1 MPLQKLSF
9 KPGVNRENSRYT
21 SEGGWY
27 ECDKVRFRQGT
38 PEKIGGWERISSET
52 FLGLCRKLFAWIT
65 LTGQKLLGVG
75 TNLKYYIE
83 KGGSYYDITPLRAT
97 VSLTNPF
104 TTVSGSAVVTVAD
117 AAGGYI
123 DGDFVT
129 FSGGSAIGGI
139 TITGEF
145 QITKDTSAN
154 TYTITFTSAASSS
167 VSGGGGSV
175 TAKYQINVGPETWAP
190 LVGWGAGTWGAST
203 WGVGGTS
210 TDSFRHYSQGN
221 FGEDLIFGPRGGAPY
236 YWDTSTKTL
245 GTDRAVALSAISGA
259 SNAPTIQNFISI
271 SDINRFVFCMGVNA
285 LGSSTLDPM
294 LVRWSDQEDAGNWTP
309 SATNQAGSLRLSQ
322 GAEVIT
328 AVQGRQEV
336 LIWTDIA
343 LYSLQYVGAP
353 IVWGAQL
360 LGDNVSIAS
369 PNAATYVNS
378 VAFWMGIGGFYKYD
392 GRVQPLRCDVKKYV
406 FNDFNVEQYTQVFSG
421 TNEGYG
427 EVWWFYCSSD
437 STTVNRYV
445 VYNYEQDIWYYGT
458 MARSAWLDS
467 GLRDYPIA
475 ATYTKNLVDHEK
487 GLDNKETAT
496 TSAVAAHIQSA
507 QFDLEDGHQFAFIH
521 RILPDVTFDGSTADN
536 PVVDFSLYPLQNS
549 GAGYT
554 SPASEGGSSSGTV
567 TRTATSPIE
576 AFTSQLNVRVR
587 GRQMAVK
594 IESSAEGVAW
604 QWGAPRLDMRPDGRR

>member
-1 MPLQKLSF
+1 MPLQKLAF

-83 KGGSYYDITPLRAT
+83 KGGAYYDITPLRAT

-129 FSGGSAIGGI
+129 FSGSSAVGGL

-167 VSGGGGSV
+167 ATGGGSV

-190 LVGWGAGTWGAST
+190 LVGWGAGTWGIGT

-221 FGEDLIFGPRGGAPY
+221 FGEDLIFGSRGGAPY
-236 YWDTSTKTL
+236 YWDISTKTL

-343 LYSLQYVGAP
+343 LYSLQYIGAP

-392 GRVQPLRCDVKKYV
+392 GRVQPLRCDVKKYI
-406 FNDFNVEQYTQVFSG
+406 FNDFNEEQYTQVFSG

-437 STTVNRYV
+437 STTIDRYV
-445 VYNYEQDIWYYGT
+445 IYNYEQDIWYYGT

-467 GLRDYPIA
+467 GLRDYPVA
-475 ATYTKNLVDHEK
+475 ATYTKNLVDHER
-487 GLDNKETAT
+487 GLDNKETST
-496 TSAVAAHIQSA
+496 LSAISAHIQSA

-521 RILPDVTFDGSTADN
+521 RILPDVTFDGSTSDS
-536 PVVDFSLYPLQNS
+536 PVIDMTLYPLQNS
-549 GAGYT
+549 GSGYT

-576 AFTSQLNVRVR
+576 AFTSQLDVRVR

>member
-52 FLGLCRKLFAWIT
+52 FLGICRKLFAWVT
-65 LTGQKLLGVG
+65 LTGEKLLGMG

-129 FSGGSAIGGI
+129 FSGSSAVGGL

-145 QITKDTSAN
+145 QISKDTSAN

-167 VSGGGGSV
+167 ATGGGSV
-175 TAKYQINVGPETWAP
+175 TAKYQINTGPETWSP
-190 LVGWGAGTWGAST
+190 LVGWGASTWGIGT

-210 TDSFRHYSQGN
+210 SDSFRHWSQGN
-221 FGEDLIFGPRGGAPY
+221 FGEDLIFGARGGSIY
-236 YWDTSTKTL
+236 YWDNSTKTL
-245 GTDRAVALSAISGA
+245 GTDRAVALSTISGA
-259 SNAPTIQNFISI
+259 SNAPTIQNFITI
-271 SDINRFVFCMGVNA
+271 SDVNRFVFCMGVNP

-322 GAEVIT
+322 GAEIIT
-328 AVQGRQEV
+328 SIQGRQEV
-336 LIWTDIA
+336 LIWTDTA
-343 LYSLQYVGAP
+343 MYSLQYVGAP
-353 IVWGAQL
+353 IVWGAQM
-360 LGDNVSIAS
+360 LGDNISVAS
-369 PNAATYVNS
+369 PNACIYVNN
-378 VAFWMGIGGFYKYD
+378 VAYWMGVGGFYKYD

-406 FNDFNVEQYTQVFSG
+406 FNDFNEEQYTQVFSG

-437 STTVNRYV
+437 TTAIDRYV
-445 VYNYEQDIWYYGT
+445 IYNYEQDIWYYGT

-475 ATYTKNLVDHEK
+475 ATYTKNLVDQER
-487 GLDNKETAT
+487 GLDDKETAT

-507 QFDLEDGHQFAFIH
+507 QFDLQDGHQFSFIH
-521 RILPDVTFDGSTADN
+521 RILPDVTFDGSTADS
-536 PVVDFSLYPLQNS
+536 PVVDFSLLPLQNS
-549 GAGYT
+549 GSGYT
-554 SPASEGGSSSGTV
+554 SPASEGGSSSGSV

>member
-1 MPLQKLSF
+1 MPLQKLAF

-38 PEKIGGWERISSET
+38 PEKIGGWERISSST
-52 FLGLCRKLFAWIT
+52 FLGICRRLFAWVT
-65 LTGQKLLGVG
+65 LSGERLLGLG

-97 VSLTNPF
+97 ESLTNPF

-129 FSGGSAIGGI
+129 FSGGSAVGGI

-145 QITKDTSAN
+145 QITKETSAN

-167 VSGGGGSV
+167 ATGGGSV
-175 TAKYQINVGPETWAP
+175 TAKYQINTGPETWAP
-190 LVGWGAGTWGAST
+190 LTGWGAGTWGEST
-203 WGVGGTS
+203 WGVGGSS
-210 TDSFRHYSQGN
+210 TDSFRHWSEGN
-221 FGEDLIFGPRGGAPY
+221 FGEDLIFGARGSNIY

-245 GTDRAVALSAISGA
+245 GTDRAVALSTISGA
-259 SNAPTIQNFISI
+259 SNTPTIQNYILI
-271 SDINRFVFCMGVNA
+271 SDINRFVFCMGVNP

-322 GAEVIT
+322 GAEII
-328 AVQGRQEV
+328 AAIQGRQEV
-336 LIWTDIA
+336 LVWSDTA
-343 LYSLQYVGAP
+343 MYSLQYVGAP
-353 IVWGAQL
+353 IVWGAQM
-360 LGDNVSIAS
+360 LGDNISVAS
-369 PNAATYVNS
+369 PNACIYVNN
-378 VAFWMGIGGFYKYD
+378 VAYWMGIGGFYKYD
-392 GRVQPLRCDVKKYV
+392 GRIQSLRCDVKKYV
-406 FNDFNVEQYTQVFSG
+406 FNDFNDEQYTQVFTG

-427 EVWWFYCSSD
+427 EVWWFYCSS
-437 STTVNRYV
+437 STTSVDRYV
-445 VYNYEQDIWYYGT
+445 VYNYDQDIWYYGT

-467 GLRDYPIA
+467 GLRDYPVA
-475 ATYTKNLVDHEK
+475 ATYNNNIVDQEK
-487 GLDNKETAT
+487 GLDDKETAT
-496 TSAVAAHIQSA
+496 TSAVSAHIQSA
-507 QFDLEDGHQFAFIH
+507 QFDLQDGHQFSFVH
-521 RILPDVTFDGSTADN
+521 RILPDVTFDGSTADS
-536 PVVDFSLYPLQNS
+536 PAVDFSLLPLQNS

-576 AFTSQLNVRVR
+576 AFTDQLNVRVR

>member
-1 MPLQKLSF
+1 MPLQKLAF

-27 ECDKVRFRQGT
+27 DCDKVRFRQGT

-83 KGGSYYDITPLRAT
+83 KGGAYYDITPLRAT

-129 FSGGSAIGGI
+129 FSGSSAVGGL

-167 VSGGGGSV
+167 ATGGGSV

-190 LVGWGAGTWGAST
+190 LVGWGAGTWGIGT

-236 YWDTSTKTL
+236 YWDISTKTL

-343 LYSLQYVGAP
+343 LYSLQYIGAP

-392 GRVQPLRCDVKKYV
+392 GRVQPLRCDVKKYI
-406 FNDFNVEQYTQVFSG
+406 FNDFNEEQYTQVFSG

-437 STTVNRYV
+437 STTIDRYV
-445 VYNYEQDIWYYGT
+445 IYNYEQDIWYYGT

-467 GLRDYPIA
+467 GLRDYPVA
-475 ATYTKNLVDHEK
+475 ATYTKNLVDHER
-487 GLDNKETAT
+487 GLDNKETST
-496 TSAVAAHIQSA
+496 LSAISAHIQSA

-521 RILPDVTFDGSTADN
+521 RILPDVTFDGSTSDS
-536 PVVDFSLYPLQNS
+536 PVIDMTLYPLQNS
-549 GAGYT
+549 GSGYT

-576 AFTSQLNVRVR
+576 AFTSQLDVRVR

>member
-1 MPLQKLSF
+1 MPLQKLAF

-83 KGGSYYDITPLRAT
+83 KGGAYYDITPLRAT

-129 FSGGSAIGGI
+129 FSGSSAVGGL

-167 VSGGGGSV
+167 ATGGGSV

-190 LVGWGAGTWGAST
+190 LVGWGAGTWGIGT

-236 YWDTSTKTL
+236 YWDISTKTL

-294 LVRWSDQEDAGNWTP
+294 LVRCSDQEDAGNWTP

-343 LYSLQYVGAP
+343 LYSLQYIGAP

-392 GRVQPLRCDVKKYV
+392 GRVQPLRCDVKKYI
-406 FNDFNVEQYTQVFSG
+406 FNDFNEEQYTQVFSG

-437 STTVNRYV
+437 STTIDRYV
-445 VYNYEQDIWYYGT
+445 IYNYEQDIWYYGT

-467 GLRDYPIA
+467 GLRDYPVA
-475 ATYTKNLVDHEK
+475 ATYTKNLVEHER
-487 GLDNKETAT
+487 GLDNKETST
-496 TSAVAAHIQSA
+496 LSAISAHIQSA

-521 RILPDVTFDGSTADN
+521 RILPDVTFDGSTSDS
-536 PVVDFSLYPLQNS
+536 PDIDMTLYPLQNS
-549 GAGYT
+549 GSGYT

-576 AFTSQLNVRVR
+576 AFTSQLDVRVR